1 MENLYCIC
9 FGNEFLKS
17 FGKVIL
23 YSVYFQI
30 VGYIIQPFKKKKQE
44 LLLYDTMWTNLG
56 NVMLI
61 ERRQIQKATWFCV
74 CEMSKIGKSKG
85 TVDEWLLGAKAGVGM
100 GNECWWIWVSLEVGK
115 NISELGDRWK
125 VLWVYEKPMNCTC
138 QNVIV
143 AQFLFYLFSSFCW
156 PSIPGLWKMD

>member
-61 ERRQIQKATWFCV
+61 ERRQIQKAT
-74 CEMSKIGKSKG
+74 
-85 TVDEWLLGAKAGVGM
+85 
-100 GNECWWIWVSLEVGK
+100 
-115 NISELGDRWK
+115 
-125 VLWVYEKPMNCTC
+125 
-138 QNVIV
+138 
-143 AQFLFYLFSSFCW
+143 
-156 PSIPGLWKMD
+156 